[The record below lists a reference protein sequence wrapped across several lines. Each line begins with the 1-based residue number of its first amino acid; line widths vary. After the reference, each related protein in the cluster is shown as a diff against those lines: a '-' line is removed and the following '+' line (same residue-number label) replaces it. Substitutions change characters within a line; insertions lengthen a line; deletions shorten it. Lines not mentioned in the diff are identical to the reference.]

1 MRTYV
6 RVIRRADA
14 KTAKSAEGGAP
25 GGCWRRLTRELLKL
39 GDGNVAL
46 LEQIMGCTRDEA
58 RAVFESERVLPA
70 NSERAA
76 KKARASP
83 QQGDGSLEKRSFAGY
98 STKRLMGLEPTTFC
112 MASRP

>member
-1 MRTYV
+1 
-6 RVIRRADA
+6 
-14 KTAKSAEGGAP
+14 
-25 GGCWRRLTRELLKL
+25 LTRELLKL

-46 LEQIMGCTRDEA
+46 LEQLMGCTRDEA

-76 KKARASP
+76 KKARAPP
-83 QQGDGSLEKRSFAGY
+83 QQGDGSLEKRSFAGL
-98 STKRLMGLEPTTFC
+98 SKRLMGLEPTTFC